1 MSLEEKRGYKQAAF
15 TRLRSSL
22 SRYIALSDIP
32 NVKLY
37 TDKLKF
43 AFAAYEAAHEVV
55 LESVNMEEHQA
66 TYDKEGEQFVQTEE
80 LFVQSLHSA
89 GACLNAAS
97 TSTIDAISQLMN
109 VPRVEIQSFDGAAA
123 SYMTFVAVFDEVVG
137 NVNISGQAKLT
148 RLLQFTTGTAR
159 DAIDCCALIGGD
171 QGYDEARRI
180 LRERFG
186 DPYIITTALIDKLKQ
201 QKEVRTP
208 SALRTLADE
217 LNSAKIVLKS
227 LNMYSE
233 LDNQHHIKEV
243 GARLSSH
250 LWYAWR
256 DRVFNIKRK
265 NKRYA
270 TFDEFV
276 EFVTEKA
283 DEANDPVYGQK
294 SSSASFNEKSRP
306 SPTPKRATA
315 LNNVVS
321 SDFKRKACDVCQEQ
335 HPLWRCDIFKKLTID
350 KRKEAVVKHKLCINC
365 LMSGHDVIN
374 CVKPSFCRV
383 SDCTAKHNKLLHE
396 TVVANH
402 KIDTTVCNVCM
413 PVVPALAGGMDIFC
427 LLDTG
432 STSTFVS
439 KKLATKLNLNVI
451 ATQLNLM
458 TLNSSVSKTADT
470 VNLAIESIDRN
481 FSIDMRS
488 IYVVDSIPTKSYTI
502 DVKAYSH
509 LRDIDFV
516 STFDHEVD
524 LLIGQDYASCFVPL
538 EVRKGLKNEPYA
550 VRTPLGYV
558 VNGGNGGYHNSA
570 ISHLISTTTIER
582 DISKLWELDQYD
594 TSPTCGYT
602 QDERR
607 VIDLWDDQSVL
618 VDKHWVIPIPWNDKV
633 PDLHNNYHSSW
644 YRLKKPMAWL
654 IKIRDKLL
662 SRPCHNQSI
671 TVSDMNTAEREIL
684 KYIQS
689 ITMDSTRRTLLSG
702 KSVSARG
709 HLHKLDPALDDGI
722 IIVKERFTHALLHE
736 RMKTP
741 IIIPHDHRVAMLIVR
756 DLHNSCHLGQEWLIS
771 LVRRKYWITH
781 IRKIVKAVARGCVVC
796 KRRFALPDCQKM
808 ADLPVARVDPCHPP
822 FYSIGLDCFGP
833 YMVKYGRGNIKRYGC
848 IFTCMTTRAVHIEK
862 LDTLD
867 SDSFINALRRFTSRR
882 GTPHSI
888 YCDNGTNIVG
898 GHNELK
904 RALKS
909 VVREPIESFCLK
921 SDIIWTF
928 NPPHASHMGG
938 VYERMMRTIRKV
950 FLGVLHPNVRLT
962 DEILETVLCEVE
974 GIINGR
980 PITKLSPD
988 VDDIAVLT
996 PNNFLIMK
1004 DEIKVAPGSFTVGDM
1019 YRKRWRHTQHII
1031 DSFWKK
1037 WISCYLPDLQKRV
1050 KWQNARRNL
1059 AIGDLV
1065 LVLDESAPRGLWP
1078 LALVKIVFT
1087 STDGLVR
1094 SVRVKTSTSEY
1105 VRPIAKIVMLEG
1117 QEMFE

>member
-1 MSLEEKRGYKQAAF
+1 MSLEEKRGYKQPAF

-55 LESVNMEEHQA
+55 LESVNIEENQA

-89 GACLNAAS
+89 GACINASS
-97 TSTIDAISQLMN
+97 TSATDTISQLMS

-201 QKEVRTP
+201 QKEARTP

-294 SSSASFNEKSRP
+294 SSSASFSEKSRP

-315 LNNVVS
+315 LNNVGS
-321 SDFKRKACDVCQEQ
+321 SDFKRKSCDVCQEQ
-335 HPLWRCDIFKKLTID
+335 HPVWRCDTFKKLTID

-365 LMSGHDVIN
+365 LMSGHNVIN
-374 CVKPSFCRV
+374 CVKQAFCRV

-413 PVVPALAGGMDIFC
+413 PVVPALAGGKDIFC

-439 KKLATKLNLNVI
+439 KKLATKLNLDVTVTN
-451 ATQLNLM
+451 LNLR
-458 TLNSSVSKTADT
+458 TLNSSVSKTVDS
-470 VNLAIESIDRN
+470 VNVTIESVDRN

-538 EVRKGLKNEPYA
+538 EIRKGLKNEPYA

-633 PDLHNNYHSSW
+633 PDLHNNYHQAKARLQS
-644 YRLKKPMAWL
+644 LKKSL
-654 IKIRDKLL
+654 HKRDKFQEYDLTVKNLITDGYAEVAPDSHGRNPLFYLPHHDVPKKNGSMRLVFDCACKFRGVSLNDVVHQGPDLINKLNYVLL
-662 SRPCHNQSI
+662 RFRQHQYAMTADITAMYNQVRVPQDDRDALRFLWFEGDDILQLRMTSHLFGGVWCAC
-671 TVSDMNTAEREIL
+671 VSS
-684 KYIQS
+684 Y
-689 ITMDSTRRTLLSG
+689 
-702 KSVSARG
+702 
-709 HLHKLDPALDDGI
+709 AL
-722 IIVKERFTHALLHE
+722 
-736 RMKTP
+736 
-741 IIIPHDHRVAMLIVR
+741 
-756 DLHNSCHLGQEWLIS
+756 Q
-771 LVRRKYWITH
+771 
-781 IRKIVKAVARGCVVC
+781 KAVADEHCATDVQCAVL
-796 KRRFALPDCQKM
+796 KSFYVD
-808 ADLPVARVDPCHPP
+808 DLLYSFDDKEGGARVINAIDTVMRDNGFQLSKFNANDGSLLSNLSMSHVPNDEIVNISDSKVLGVMWNTHDDYFYFNVCITDMSVVTRRSILSFVCSIFDPL
-822 FYSIGLDCFGP
+822 GLISPIILC
-833 YMVKYGRGNIKRYGC
+833 GRV
-848 IFTCMTTRAVHIEK
+848 IFQLTTRLK
-862 LDTLD
+862 LAWDTPVPD
-867 SDSFINALRRFTSRR
+867 
-882 GTPHSI
+882 
-888 YCDNGTNIVG
+888 
-898 GHNELK
+898 
-904 RALKS
+904 
-909 VVREPIESFCLK
+909 PI
-921 SDIIWTF
+921 
-928 NPPHASHMGG
+928 
-938 VYERMMRTIRKV
+938 
-950 FLGVLHPNVRLT
+950 
-962 DEILETVLCEVE
+962 
-974 GIINGR
+974 
-980 PITKLSPD
+980 
-988 VDDIAVLT
+988 
-996 PNNFLIMK
+996 
-1004 DEIKVAPGSFTVGDM
+1004 
-1019 YRKRWRHTQHII
+1019 
-1031 DSFWKK
+1031 
-1037 WISCYLPDLQKRV
+1037 RV
-1050 KWQNARRNL
+1050 KWLKWLNTLQEL
-1059 AIGDLV
+1059 QY
-1065 LVLDESAPRGLWP
+1065 
-1078 LALVKIVFT
+1078 VKV
-1087 STDGLVR
+1087 
-1094 SVRVKTSTSEY
+1094 
-1105 VRPIAKIVMLEG
+1105 P
-1117 QEMFE
+1117 